1 MNLVGNNPMKIKINT
16 NDIKCR
22 KVVETPKGGTHSD
35 KKNEYKRQEKHVAK
49 SFEET
54 LKEFMND

>member
-1 MNLVGNNPMKIKINT
+1 MKIKINT

>member
-1 MNLVGNNPMKIKINT
+1 MKFTINTSDIKI
-16 NDIKCR
+16 R
-22 KVVETPKGGTHSD
+22 KIAETPKGGAHRD
-35 KKNEYKRQEKHVAK
+35 ARNEYKRQEKHVTK